1 MRGVA
6 VGLIVLGIAGCGGV
20 RYTGTEADVQ
30 QVARGTAEMMK
41 KDPNSDVV
49 AAAGKG
55 AHVALTMMLGAPQQE
70 APQTVNLDGKPCV
83 QMFSGCFASQDKQ
96 EPESSGKA
104 GNYTGLPKD
113 FYKTT
118 SIGKD

>member
-6 VGLIVLGIAGCGGV
+6 VWLAALAIAGCGGV
-20 RYTGTEADVQ
+20 RYTGTEADMQ
-30 QVARGTAEMMK
+30 QVARGTADLLK

-55 AHVALTMMLGAPQQE
+55 AHAALTMMLAPQQE
-70 APQTVNLDGKPCV
+70 TRTVTLDGKPCV
-83 QMFSGCFASQDKQ
+83 QMVSGCYVSQDGA
-96 EPESSGKA
+96 PASGKSIDEW
-104 GNYTGLPKD
+104 TGLPKD

>member
-1 MRGVA
+1 MRGVV
-6 VGLIVLGIAGCGGV
+6 VGLMVLGIAGCGGV
-20 RYTGTEADVQ
+20 RYTGTEADMQ
-30 QVARGTAEMMK
+30 QVARGTAELMK

-55 AHVALTMMLGAPQQE
+55 AHVALNMMLGAPQQE
-70 APQTVNLDGKPCV
+70 AQTVNLDGKPCV

-96 EPESSGKA
+96 EPESTGKPDS
-104 GNYTGLPKD
+104 YTGLPKD
-113 FYKTT
+113 FWKTT